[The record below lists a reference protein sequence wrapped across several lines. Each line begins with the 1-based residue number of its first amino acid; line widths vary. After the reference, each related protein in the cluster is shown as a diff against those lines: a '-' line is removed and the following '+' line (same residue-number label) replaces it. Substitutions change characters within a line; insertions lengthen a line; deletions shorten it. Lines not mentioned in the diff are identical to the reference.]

1 MFPRRQAQITL
12 FPKVCGRRRFKIKG
26 KGEGDVRCQDPW
38 CTSLR
43 SRGIVVFVVREQ
55 RGEPRAQRSI
65 ARVWWDMPNEDN
77 TARGVTVTVAVTGGD
92 GD

>member
-1 MFPRRQAQITL
+1 M
-12 FPKVCGRRRFKIKG
+12 V
-26 KGEGDVRCQDPW
+26 
-38 CTSLR
+38 
-43 SRGIVVFVVREQ
+43 VVREQ
-55 RGEPRAQRSI
+55 RGEPRTQRSI